1 MCQSTE
7 SAQKTQNSIGFS
19 TLILNML
26 SNIQGKKQEK
36 LNASAELNN
45 LNNIYSKACAL
56 FKDEIKLFIITFT
69 NKKKTDV

>member
-1 MCQSTE
+1 
-7 SAQKTQNSIGFS
+7 
-19 TLILNML
+19 ML

-69 NKKKTDV
+69 NKKKTDVWN